1 MFLLSQ
7 DEVIF
12 FICNNENVNEDL
24 LTLYFL
30 SSNSIFL
37 GLNGFGL
44 LPGEVISSRAKLF
57 SVVSLDCFDIDESR
71 IPTLSSHCILYE
83 YKTTRNIG
91 WFGLQENLIG
101 CVFVA

>member
-1 MFLLSQ
+1 M
-7 DEVIF
+7 
-12 FICNNENVNEDL
+12 NEIL
-24 LTLYFL
+24 LTLYSL

-37 GLNGFGL
+37 GFNGSGL
-44 LPGEVISSRAKLF
+44 LTGQVISSRAKLF

-83 YKTTRNIG
+83 YNTARNIG

-101 CVFVA
+101 CVSGMYTPMWSSKMNCCKLVL